1 MVRPNRAPASRPWMT
16 VVALAF
22 MACGTQPG
30 RTVDRDSIKN
40 SPPEVVAADARRTV
54 MFLGT
59 SLTAGYGLSPD
70 EAYPARIQAR
80 IDSLGLP
87 FRVVNAGVSGETSA
101 GALRRISWLAQQGPM
116 AVLMVETGANDG
128 LRGQSVDS
136 LRSNLRQVITRALA
150 LEPRPAV
157 IVAGMEAPPNMGRQY
172 ASRFHDVFPDIAGEF
187 SLPYLPFLLDGVAGT
202 ERLNQRDGIHPTA
215 EGARRVAENVW
226 RTLAPILDSIARTP
240 GGR

>member
-1 MVRPNRAPASRPWMT
+1 MT
-16 VVALAF
+16 VLALALL
-22 MACGTQPG
+22 ACGSQPG
-30 RTVDRDSIKN
+30 SDSDQNGTNN
-40 SPPEVVAADARRTV
+40 SSAVPVTTDERRTV

-80 IDSLGLP
+80 IDSLNLP

-101 GALRRISWLAQQGPM
+101 GALRRIDWLAQQGPL
-116 AVLMVETGANDG
+116 AVLVVETGANDG

-136 LRSNLRQVITRALA
+136 LRSNLRQVLTRAAA
-150 LEPRPAV
+150 LEPRPAL
-157 IVAGMEAPPNMGRQY
+157 IVAGMESPPNMGRQY
-172 ASRFHDVFPDIAGEF
+172 AARFREVFPEVADEFRIA
-187 SLPYLPFLLDGVAGT
+187 YLPFLLDGVAGT

-226 RTLAPILDSIARTP
+226 RTLAPILDSIARTSGEP
-240 GGR
+240 

>member
-1 MVRPNRAPASRPWMT
+1 MVRLIWAPATRRWMT
-16 VVALAF
+16 VLALAV
-22 MACGTQPG
+22 MACGSQPG
-30 RTVDRDSIKN
+30 SDADRDGTKN
-40 SPPEVVAADARRTV
+40 SAPGPVTTDVRRTV

-59 SLTAGYGLSPD
+59 SLTAGYGLSPA

-80 IDSLGLP
+80 IDSLNLP

-101 GALRRISWLAQQGPM
+101 GALRRIDWLAQQGPL
-116 AVLMVETGANDG
+116 AVLVVEIGANDG

-136 LRSNLRQVITRALA
+136 LRSNLRRVLARAAA
-150 LEPRPAV
+150 LQPRPAL

-172 ASRFHDVFPDIAGEF
+172 AVRFRDVFPEVAGEF
-187 SLPYLPFLLDGVAGT
+187 GVAYLPFLLDGVAGT

-240 GGR
+240 GGS